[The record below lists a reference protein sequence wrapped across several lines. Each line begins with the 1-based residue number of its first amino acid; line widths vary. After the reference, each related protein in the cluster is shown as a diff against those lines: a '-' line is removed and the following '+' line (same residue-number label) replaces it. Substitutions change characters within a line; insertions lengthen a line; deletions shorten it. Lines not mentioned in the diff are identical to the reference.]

1 MRKEK
6 GEEAYKRQQAE
17 YMKAYRRA
25 KKAAKLQQ
33 SQQLDIKTPAA
44 NILQNSFRNKIS
56 RNAVL
61 KQKQDKANELISQI
75 NQQKTA
81 RDLNQ
86 LKTKLNASVI
96 VNDMLNQLIPSTIN
110 LNYPIKPIGRPR
122 LSDEEKARRE
132 LQKLQKPKGKV
143 GRPRKY

>member
-61 KQKQDKANELISQI
+61 KQKQDNANSLISQI
-75 NQQKTA
+75 SQQKGK
-81 RDLNQ
+81 RDFNE
-86 LKTKLNASVI
+86 LKTKLNNSVI

-110 LNYPIKPIGRPR
+110 LNIQ
-122 LSDEEKARRE
+122 LNQLEDLA
-132 LQKLQKPKGKV
+132 
-143 GRPRKY
+143 